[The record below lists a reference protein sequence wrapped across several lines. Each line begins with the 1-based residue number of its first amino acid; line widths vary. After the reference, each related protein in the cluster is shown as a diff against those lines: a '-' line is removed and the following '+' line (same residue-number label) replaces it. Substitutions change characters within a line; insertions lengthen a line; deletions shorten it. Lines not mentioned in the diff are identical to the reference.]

1 MGFMAPWFLG
11 GLVAL
16 GVPVFVHLLRRHVNI
31 PRPVSSLMFFERG
44 IQSSTRHHRLKHL
57 ILFALRAALVLLVVL
72 AFANPFVRRVAA
84 NNSGRLLLIV
94 LDNSFSMRAG
104 TRFADAKQ
112 QALARLAARA
122 NSQSAQIMALGG
134 QLQILTQP
142 ISDGAQLRAALDSIQ
157 PGDGHAGFGDLG
169 RAVRALAE
177 TVRMPIDV
185 HLYSDMQRTAMPSN
199 FADLVLPANA
209 TLTIHTVANGAPI
222 PNWTVESIDAHA
234 DLSDPKDPHRSR
246 VRAVV
251 AGFSTPGAT
260 KTVSLIVN
268 GKTVATRRVDV
279 PANGRTTVE
288 FAPLD
293 VNYGFNRCEVRIEGS
308 DALPADD
315 ASVFAARRSDPQRV
329 LFVHAAGDTRSATYF
344 GAALKAAAGSSFV
357 LQSVAQEQV
366 TDFDPSR
373 FAFVVLSDSV
383 ALPAIFAHALTQYV
397 AKGGDVFIAL
407 GTNAARRARIPVW
420 DGDVTGTHDYARPG
434 ADARGGAP
442 AVIGQVDFAHP
453 ALLDSQP
460 GKDNGG
466 WAEARVFYAS
476 VVDPGG
482 ARVASRLSDGTPL
495 VLDKQVG
502 LGHALLFTS
511 GLENLTNDL
520 PLHPVF
526 VAFVDHVAR
535 YLSGMERL
543 SGSRLVDSYVQLRS
557 PGAASSE
564 QGSVEVIGPD
574 GRRLLSLTEARDAQT
589 LRLDRAGFY
598 QVRLVDG
605 RDMVIGVNPDRRESD
620 LQPIAD
626 DVQRLWSG
634 SAATG
639 PSPTEAASSV
649 EERYRPISMWWYV
662 MLLAF
667 VTALAETAFASR
679 YMGMLREE
687 I

>member
-1 MGFMAPWFLG
+1 MGFVAPWFLAG
-11 GLVAL
+11 MVAL
-16 GVPVFVHLLRRHVNI
+16 GIPVFVHLLRRHVTV

-44 IQSSTRHHRLKHL
+44 IQSSTRHHRLKYL
-57 ILFALRAALVLLVVL
+57 VLLALRAALVLLVVL

-84 NNSGRLLLIV
+84 NSNGRLLLIV

-112 QALARLAARA
+112 RALTQLAAKP
-122 NSQSAQIMALGG
+122 NSQKAQIMALGG

-142 ISDGAQLRAALDSIQ
+142 IFDGAQLHAALESIQ
-157 PGDGHAGFGDLG
+157 PGDGHASFGDLG

-185 HLYSDMQRTAMPSN
+185 HLYSDMQRTGMPAN

-209 TLTIHTVANGAPI
+209 TLAIHAVANGGPI
-222 PNWTVESIDAHA
+222 PNWTIESIDAPA
-234 DLSDPKDPHRSR
+234 DLADPKDPHRSR

-251 AGFSTPGAT
+251 AGFSTPAAT
-260 KTVSLIVN
+260 KAVSLVVN

-279 PANGRTTVE
+279 PANGRATVE

-293 VNYGFNRCEVRIEGS
+293 VNYGFNRCEIRVDGG
-308 DALPADD
+308 DGFPADD
-315 ASVFAARRSDPQRV
+315 GSVFAVQRSDPQRV
-329 LFVHAAGDTRSATYF
+329 LFVHESGDARSATYF

-357 LQSVAQEQV
+357 LQSIAQEQA

-383 ALPAIFAHALTQYV
+383 ALPAIFEHALEQYV

-407 GTNAARRARIPVW
+407 GTNAGRRAHIPVW
-420 DGDVTGTHDYARPG
+420 GGDVNGTHDYAR
-434 ADARGGAP
+434 AGAP

-453 ALLDSQP
+453 ALVDAQP

-466 WAEARVFYAS
+466 WAEAHVFYAPI
-476 VVDPGG
+476 VDPRG
-482 ARVASRLSDGTPL
+482 ARVAARLSDGTPL

-502 LGHALLFTS
+502 LGHVLVLAS

-535 YLSGMERL
+535 YLSGTERL
-543 SGSRLVDSYVQLRS
+543 SGSRVVDSFVQLRS
-557 PGAASSE
+557 PGASE
-564 QGSVEVIGPD
+564 EGSVEVIGPD
-574 GRRLLSLTEARDAQT
+574 GRRLLSLAEARTLQT

-598 QVRLVDG
+598 QVRLVNG
-605 RDMVIGVNPDRRESD
+605 HDMVIGTNPDRRESD
-620 LQPIAD
+620 LQPIAE

-634 SAATG
+634 TAGTSA
-639 PSPTEAASSV
+639 SPAETASNL
-649 EERYRPISMWWYV
+649 EEKYRPVSLWWYIMV
-662 MLLAF
+662 LAF
-667 VTALAETAFASR
+667 LTALAETAFASR
-679 YMGMLREE
+679 YMGTQREE
-687 I
+687 A

>member
-1 MGFMAPWFLG
+1 MGFLAPWFLA
-11 GLVAL
+11 GLAAL
-16 GVPVFVHLLRRHVNI
+16 GVPVFVHLLRRHVTV

-84 NNSGRLLLIV
+84 NSNGRLLLIV
-94 LDNSFSMRAG
+94 LDNSFSMRAA

-112 QALARLAARA
+112 QALSQLGGKP
-122 NSQSAQIMALGG
+122 NSQRAQIMALGG

-142 ISDGAQLRAALDSIQ
+142 ITDGVQLHAALDSIQ
-157 PGDGHAGFGDLG
+157 PGDGHASFGDLG
-169 RAVRALAE
+169 RAVRALSE

-185 HLYSDMQRTAMPSN
+185 HLYSDMQRTAMPAN

-209 TLTIHTVANGAPI
+209 TLALHMSANGDPA
-222 PNWTVESIDAHA
+222 PNWTIESVDAPA

-251 AGFSTPGAT
+251 AGFSTPAAT
-260 KTVSLIVN
+260 RTVSLSIN

-279 PANGRTTVE
+279 PANGRAPVE

-293 VNYGFNRCEVRIEGS
+293 VNYGFNRCDVRIDNG
-308 DALPADD
+308 DGFPADD
-315 ASVFAARRSDPQRV
+315 ASLFAVRRSDPQRV
-329 LFVHAAGDTRSATYF
+329 LFVHNGEDVRSATYF

-357 LQSVAQEQV
+357 LQSVAQEQA

-383 ALPAIFAHALTQYV
+383 ALPAIFEHALEQYV
-397 AKGGDVFIAL
+397 AKGGNVFIAL
-407 GTNAARRARIPVW
+407 GTNAGRRAHIPVW
-420 DGDVTGTHDYARPG
+420 GNDVTGTRDYARSG
-434 ADARGGAP
+434 AAS
-442 AVIGQVDFAHP
+442 VIGQVDFAHP
-453 ALLDSQP
+453 ALLDAQP

-466 WAEARVFYAS
+466 WAEAHVFYTS
-476 VVDPGG
+476 IVDPRG
-482 ARVASRLSDGTPL
+482 ARVAARLSDGTPL

-502 LGHALLFTS
+502 LGHVLLLAS
-511 GLENLTNDL
+511 GLENLTNDF

-535 YLSGMERL
+535 YLSGTERL
-543 SGSRLVDSYVQLRS
+543 SGSRLVDSFVQLRS
-557 PGAASSE
+557 PGASE
-564 QGSVEVIGPD
+564 EGSVEVIGPD
-574 GRRLLSLTEARDAQT
+574 GRRLLSLAEARTAQT
-589 LRLDRAGFY
+589 VRLDRAGFY
-598 QVRLVDG
+598 QVRMVNG
-605 RDMVIGVNPDRRESD
+605 SDMVIGVNPDRRESD
-620 LQPIAD
+620 LQPIAA

-639 PSPTEAASSV
+639 AAPTETASTTK
-649 EERYRPISMWWYV
+649 EKYRPISLWWYV

-667 VTALAETAFASR
+667 ITALAETAFASR
-679 YMGMLREE
+679 YMGTQREE